1 LSGFEQENGMTRLYL
16 HHTLSFRMRACALV
30 LPLALAAYA
39 HAQTPQDKGTSSAQ
53 TAPSAGGTLSS
64 GGRTNA
70 LGDPKGNQHG
80 TMSGTGQ
87 MQKLQVGKADS
98 KLMRQMAQAHLAEI
112 KTAALATAI
121 SDDKAL
127 RGYAEKML
135 EEHGKALDEL
145 RLLARRA
152 DVILPGGVETE
163 QASLLHKLALATGKQ
178 FNQMYHAEAGLALH
192 QQSQALFKEAA
203 SRAEAPEL
211 KAYANNVLPIVG
223 KHLQLAQQ
231 MADDPASAAAAVQS
245 SMTAGQST
253 SVQAPPGSASQQT
266 DNNSGNKG
274 NADISSTA
282 GGQKK

>member
-1 LSGFEQENGMTRLYL
+1 MARLYL
-16 HHTLSFRMRACALV
+16 LHSVSFPLRACAL
-30 LPLALAAYA
+30 AIACAASV
-39 HAQTPQDKGTSSAQ
+39 HAQTPQDKGTASAE
-53 TAPSAGGTLSS
+53 TAPSVGGTLSA
-64 GGRTNA
+64 GGRTNSM
-70 LGDPKGNQHG
+70 GDPKGNQAG
-80 TMSGTGQ
+80 VPSGNQ
-87 MQKLQVGKADS
+87 PSQKIEVGKADR
-98 KLMRQMAQAHLAEI
+98 KLMRQLAQAHLAEI

-135 EEHGKALDEL
+135 EDHGKALDEL
-145 RLLARRA
+145 RMLARRA
-152 DVILPGGVETE
+152 EVILPGGVETE
-163 QASLLHKLALATGKQ
+163 HASLLHKLALTTGKQ

-203 SRAEAPEL
+203 ARADAPEL
-211 KAYANNVLPIVG
+211 KSYANKLLPIVG

-253 SVQAPPGSASQQT
+253 SVQAPPGSASQQA

-274 NADISSTA
+274 NAEISSTA

>member
-1 LSGFEQENGMTRLYL
+1 MTRLYL
-16 HHTLSFRMRACALV
+16 PQMRYGSLRACAV
-30 LPLALAAYA
+30 AALTLSLIAAA
-39 HAQTPQDKGTSSAQ
+39 GAQTPQDKGTASAE
-53 TAPSAGGTLSS
+53 TAPSVGGTLSS

-70 LGDPKGNQHG
+70 LGDPKGNRAGIPAHAQPA
-80 TMSGTGQ
+80 
-87 MQKLQVGKADS
+87 QKIEVGNADR
-98 KLMRQMAQAHLAEI
+98 KLMRQLAQAHLAEI

-163 QASLLHKLALATGKQ
+163 QAALLHKLALTTGKE
-178 FNQMYHAEAGLALH
+178 FNRMYHAEAGLALH
-192 QQSQALFKEAA
+192 QQSQTLFKEAA
-203 SRAEAPEL
+203 SRAQAPEL
-211 KAYANNVLPIVG
+211 KAYAGNLLPIVNR
-223 KHLQLAQQ
+223 HLQLAQQ
-231 MADDPASAAAAVQS
+231 MADDPAAAAAAVQS
-245 SMTAGQST
+245 SVTAGQST
-253 SVQAPPGSASQQT
+253 SVQAPPASASQQA

-274 NADISSTA
+274 NAEISSGA

>member
-1 LSGFEQENGMTRLYL
+1 MTRIHL
-16 HHTLSFRMRACALV
+16 HYTLSIPLCACALACV
-30 LPLALAAYA
+30 LPA
-39 HAQTPQDKGTSSAQ
+39 HAQTPQDKGTASAE
-53 TAPSAGGTLSS
+53 TAPSIGGTLSS

-70 LGDPKGNQHG
+70 LGDPKANQAATPVDPRRAQRIEVGN
-80 TMSGTGQ
+80 
-87 MQKLQVGKADS
+87 ADR
-98 KLMRQMAQAHLAEI
+98 KLMRQLAQAHLAEI

-152 DVILPGGVETE
+152 DVILPGGVEAGH
-163 QASLLHKLALATGKQ
+163 ASLLHKLAVTTGQQ
-178 FNQMYHAEAGLALH
+178 FNRMYHTEAGLALH
-192 QQSQALFKEAA
+192 RQSQALFKEAA
-203 SRAEAPEL
+203 TRAESPEL
-211 KAYANNVLPIVG
+211 KTYAGNLLPVVG

-245 SMTAGQST
+245 SVTAGQST
-253 SVQAPPGSASQQT
+253 SVQALPGSASQQA
-266 DNNSGNKG
+266 DSNSGNKG
-274 NADISSTA
+274 NASISSTA